1 MQDAGAYGTV
11 EVPAAPKKKSI
22 KRLVVT
28 SAAISL
34 ALGFATVT
42 AVDHGLINLSG
53 NNYVQIRIHKAIRE
67 GRGDRDS
74 CEGALSEVSEVGHR
88 DAP

>member
-1 MQDAGAYGTV
+1 MQNGAYGTV

-42 AVDHGLINLSG
+42 AVDHGLI
-53 NNYVQIRIHKAIRE
+53 RIHSHTKGRRE
-67 GRGDRDS
+67 RDDYKGAVNGRG
-74 CEGALSEVSEVGHR
+74 E
-88 DAP
+88 